1 MLDFLP
7 DSARMR
13 ITKLTEVLMYYSDWE
28 PGFGFL
34 IFYFIFI
41 IVIVGFYLYCNWRI
55 FEKAGRKGWEGLVP
69 GHNTVEM
76 FEIIGRPGWW
86 FFLLLIPIANIVIEI
101 MILFE
106 LAKVFGKDTG
116 FGFGLLFLSFI
127 FLPIL
132 ALGDAEYLGPLTH
145 DS

>member
-1 MLDFLP
+1 
-7 DSARMR
+7 
-13 ITKLTEVLMYYSDWE
+13 
-28 PGFGFL
+28 
-34 IFYFIFI
+34 
-41 IVIVGFYLYCNWRI
+41 
-55 FEKAGRKGWEGLVP
+55 
-69 GHNTVEM
+69 M